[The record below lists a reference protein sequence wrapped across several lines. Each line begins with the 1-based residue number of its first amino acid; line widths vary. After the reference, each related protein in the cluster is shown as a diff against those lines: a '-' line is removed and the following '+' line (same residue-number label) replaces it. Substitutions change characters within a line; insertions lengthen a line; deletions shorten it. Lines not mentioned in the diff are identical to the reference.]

1 MTRKPAQIVGLQLR
15 FSERLRRNIEYA
27 AFRNNRSM
35 NQEIVARLEESFART
50 KLLDE
55 IKLALLEEREREIRE
70 RLWGSPEERE
80 AWKQSALDAALD
92 TIEAHFGKGSIMRL
106 PKNEGDEK

>member
-15 FSERLRRNIEYA
+15 FS
-27 AFRNNRSM
+27 RSM

-55 IKLALLEEREREIRE
+55 IKLALREEREREINE
-70 RLWGSPEERE
+70 ALWGTPEERE
-80 AWKQSALDAALD
+80 TWKRSALDAALD
-92 TIEAHFGKGSIMRL
+92 SLEAHFGKGSIVRL
-106 PKNEGDEK
+106 PKNEGDDK